1 MRIYLLR
8 IISFLHYYTVYKKVK
23 MNNDFSFFGLLKDI
37 KIEGTPVGLDTL
49 SSLNSLKYLN
59 SIEKINDDNVMG
71 QAKEQEQINEALFHH
86 FKLR

>member
-8 IISFLHYYTVYKKVK
+8 VISFLHYYTLYKKVK
-23 MNNDFSFFGLLKDI
+23 MNNNLGFFNILKDI
-37 KIEGTPVGLDTL
+37 KVEGGPISLESL

-59 SIEKINDDNVMG
+59 SANKVNDNIME
-71 QAKEQEQINEALFHH
+71 QKQEQEQINEALFHH